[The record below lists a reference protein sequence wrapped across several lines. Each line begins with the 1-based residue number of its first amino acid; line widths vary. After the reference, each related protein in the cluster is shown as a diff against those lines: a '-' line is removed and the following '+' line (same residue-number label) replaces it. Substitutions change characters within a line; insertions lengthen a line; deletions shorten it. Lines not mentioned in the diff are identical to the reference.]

1 LSADSRKLYYA
12 PLVKARVIRR
22 LMGVIVFLALAVGAA
37 GAGAADKEA
46 VTEKV
51 TALNRTAVAA
61 YGEGDFKKTKSK
73 LLEALALGKEALAG
87 QPMLARTYLH
97 LGVLYVE
104 GLDDHAAGLNY
115 FRQALAINPAIQITE
130 GMATK
135 TVTAAF
141 EEAKKSGGDSH
152 PAAARKDPTADD
164 DEADVP
170 SRPNRQSEKES
181 RAAASADDARAAK
194 AIEIEKRRAVAEVKE
209 LESQVGQSRADKDKL
224 QKQLAETKA
233 SEAKERAEKER
244 LQSELRRLGADAKK
258 QLLDAEAEQK
268 KAQQQAD
275 ADQKKAQQQRDAE
288 QKKAQE
294 QALAEQK
301 RLQLQA
307 DKERADRDKLIA
319 DGLAREKKEREAKE
333 KAEKA
338 GQDKD
343 KLLAE
348 TRQALAEA
356 KQRIQQLE
364 KDKAD
369 RDKTIADGLAREK
382 KERDAKE
389 KLEHEKQAAAAR
401 EAERKARDEK
411 ERVDREK
418 LAAGPDVPSHFSE
431 PIYCDV
437 PEVAPPDT
445 DLYVHCL
452 AQPHLKAR
460 TLSFF
465 YRNSGNVT
473 YNALVMEKSKRG
485 WYMAM
490 IPAAR
495 VSGRVLQYYAEA
507 RDGREAVAATN
518 GKPSSP
524 NILTLRTSGHK

>member
-1 LSADSRKLYYA
+1 
-12 PLVKARVIRR
+12 VEARVIRG
-22 LMGVIVFLALAVGAA
+22 LTGLVAFLSVAFAAA

-51 TALNRTAVAA
+51 TVLNRTAVAA

-73 LLEALALGKEALAG
+73 LLEAVAVGKDALAG

-104 GLDDHAAGLNY
+104 GLDDHAAGLKY
-115 FRQALAINPAIQITE
+115 FRQALAINPAIEITE

-141 EEAKKSGGDSH
+141 DEAKKSGGDA
-152 PAAARKDPTADD
+152 PAAPARSAATDD
-164 DEADVP
+164 GEEDAP
-170 SRPNRQSEKES
+170 PAASRGSGKES
-181 RAAASADDARAAK
+181 RAAVRAEDGRTAK
-194 AIEIEKRRAVAEVKE
+194 AMEAEKRRAAAEVKE
-209 LESQVGQSRADKDKL
+209 LESQVSQSRLDKDKL

-233 SEAKERAEKER
+233 SETKERAEKER

-258 QLLDAEAEQK
+258 QLLDSEAEQK
-268 KAQQQAD
+268 KAQQQAE
-275 ADQKKAQQQRDAE
+275 AEQKRAQQQREAE
-288 QKKAQE
+288 QKKAQD
-294 QALAEQK
+294 QAQAEQK

-382 KERDAKE
+382 KEREAKE
-389 KLEHEKQAAAAR
+389 KLEQEKQAAAAR

-507 RDGREAVAATN
+507 RDGREAVSATN